1 MNIVLI
7 SIVIFLLTLAA
18 SYAGLQT
25 QKRLADEHKTGES
38 KAVVGQV
45 AGLLTLLLALVLGT
59 LIGVSFAYFSTQ
71 KTELEGF
78 AAQVLRLDQALAQY
92 GPETKPLRDKIKA
105 GIQKGYDTFWGGG
118 EGDSNALSV
127 ATPLANAQAI
137 NDFLAT
143 LQPKTDLQK
152 QALATANQYNSMVE
166 QSRLLMSLQVA
177 SGPVS
182 WILIAIMV
190 FWTVALFFGI
200 GLFAEP
206 NSLVIAALAFG
217 AASIAFAIFL
227 ILELGLPYTGMLKVS
242 PAAAF
247 EQAIPSTWTNTVPA
261 AARKRVSSALRL
273 GPARVKVAKLQR
285 FCMIRHYYHRKIVNN
300 RRPRSSRRPEGSN
313 DDFRRERPTKR

>member
-7 SIVIFLLTLAA
+7 SVGIFVLTLAA
-18 SYAGLQT
+18 SYAGLET

-38 KAVVGQV
+38 KGVVGQV

-78 AAQVLRLDQALAQY
+78 SAQILRLDQALAQY

-105 GIQKGYDTFWGGG
+105 GIVKGYETFWGGG
-118 EGDSNALSV
+118 DADPNLLSV
-127 ATPLANAQAI
+127 AIPLANAQGI
-137 NDFLAT
+137 SDFLAT
-143 LQPKTDLQK
+143 LQPKTDQQK
-152 QALATANQYNSMVE
+152 QALATANLYASMVE
-166 QSRLLMSLQVA
+166 QSRLLISLQVA

-200 GLFAEP
+200 GLFAER
-206 NSLVIAALAFG
+206 NALVIAALAFG

-227 ILELGLPYTGMLKVS
+227 ILELGLPYTGLLKVS
-242 PAAAF
+242 PAAL
-247 EQAIPSTWTNTVPA
+247 EQTIEYID
-261 AARKRVSSALRL
+261 K
-273 GPARVKVAKLQR
+273 
-285 FCMIRHYYHRKIVNN
+285 
-300 RRPRSSRRPEGSN
+300 
-313 DDFRRERPTKR
+313 